1 MYMEDKIDPT
11 IYDKDIWLNELI
23 DEINNLDSHPSSDY
37 EYTNLIDSE
46 SVIDLLKS
54 KLSK

>member
-1 MYMEDKIDPT
+1 MEDKIDPT

-23 DEINNLDSHPSSDY
+23 DEINNLDSYPSSDY
-37 EYTNLIDSE
+37 EYTNLIDRE